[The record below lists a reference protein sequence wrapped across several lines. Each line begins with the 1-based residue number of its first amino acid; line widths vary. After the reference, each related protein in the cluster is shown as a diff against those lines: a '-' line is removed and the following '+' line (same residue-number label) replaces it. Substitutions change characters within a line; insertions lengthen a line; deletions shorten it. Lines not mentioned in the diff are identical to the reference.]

1 MPRGTEKMSKNDEYV
16 YERCLIEV
24 APVLKKRGMENYE
37 KTAANICRM
46 RVDEGVFT
54 EDRNIRS
61 FAGDRDSTQRS
72 FALELGDPTSMDDY
86 IEYPVVAI
94 TSGPHDE
101 NGDQKVFI
109 EPSILEKN
117 VSAFAELPV
126 YFNHQRTDDD
136 LLGTAINP
144 ELVDMEDGKKAIKML
159 ARIHKDAAKANE
171 VLEKIE
177 NGDMTHVSIDWF
189 SKDIDVLGEPFAT
202 DIRPIEVSFI
212 DNETRT
218 PVCEACTIEGNEK
231 KCDEHREFG
240 EESESESDCG
250 CGGHEED
257 SCACDTHGN
266 NSEEINMA
274 EEQVKEV
281 VSEAESIT
289 EREFASMKTQLEE
302 MKGNYA
308 ELNSK
313 HEEAI
318 ALVSKFQEEKEA
330 REAAEAEARVNSF
343 VSSILEKEVA
353 LGKLEDDGKDARAEE
368 LKAWDNIKLEGFSI
382 AMDSMP
388 VPQETERTYGKGKAH
403 DAEETP
409 EVEADETPRMFAMEN
424 GRIVFKGEEN

>member
-1 MPRGTEKMSKNDEYV
+1 MSKEYD
-16 YERCLIEV
+16 YERCIIEV
-24 APVLKKRGMENYE
+24 GPTLKKRGIEDYQE
-37 KTAANICRM
+37 ITANMCRM
-46 RVDEGVFT
+46 RVEEGT
-54 EDRNIRS
+54 DRQ
-61 FAGDRDSTQRS
+61 FAESAEGGQENQRS
-72 FALELGDPTSMDDY
+72 FALELQEPVHTDEY
-86 IEYPVVAI
+86 IEYPVIAI

-101 NGDQKVFI
+101 DGDQKVFI
-109 EPSILEKN
+109 EPSVLKN
-117 VSAFAELPV
+117 SVETFTELPV
-126 YFNHQRTDDD
+126 YYNHQRTEDD
-136 LLGTAINP
+136 LLGKAINP
-144 ELVDMEDGKKAIKML
+144 EIVELEGGKTAIKML
-159 ARIHKDAAKANE
+159 AQLYKNAANNNG

-189 SKDIDVLGEPFAT
+189 SKDIDVLGEPFAM

-218 PVCEACTIEGNEK
+218 PVCDACTIEKGKE
-231 KCDEHREFG
+231 CDEHREFG

-274 EEQVKEV
+274 EEQKNND
-281 VSEAESIT
+281 VSEAVGIT
-289 EREFASMKTQLEE
+289 EREFASMKSQLEE
-302 MKGNYA
+302 MKESYA
-308 ELNSK
+308 ELNTK

-330 REAAEAEARVNSF
+330 QAAAEAEARVNNF
-343 VSSILEKEVA
+343 VSNILEKEVT
-353 LGKLEDDGKDARAEE
+353 LGKLDDDGKEARAEE
-368 LKAWDNIKLEGFSI
+368 LKAWDDIKLEGFSI

-388 VPQETERTYGKGKAH
+388 IPVEEERTFGKGKSH

-424 GRIVFKGEEN
+424 GRIIFKGEEKN

>member
-1 MPRGTEKMSKNDEYV
+1 MSKEYD
-16 YERCLIEV
+16 YERCIIEV
-24 APVLKKRGMENYE
+24 GPTLKKRGIEDYQE
-37 KTAANICRM
+37 ITANMCRM
-46 RVDEGVFT
+46 RVEEGT
-54 EDRNIRS
+54 DRQ
-61 FAGDRDSTQRS
+61 FAESAEGGQENQRS
-72 FALELGDPTSMDDY
+72 FALELQEPVHTDEY
-86 IEYPVVAI
+86 IEYPVIAI

-101 NGDQKVFI
+101 DGDQKVFI
-109 EPSILEKN
+109 EPSVLKN
-117 VSAFAELPV
+117 SVETFTELPV
-126 YFNHQRTDDD
+126 YYNHQRTEDD
-136 LLGTAINP
+136 LLGKAINP
-144 ELVDMEDGKKAIKML
+144 EIVELEGGKTAIKML
-159 ARIHKDAAKANE
+159 AQLYKNAANNNG

-189 SKDIDVLGEPFAT
+189 SKDIDVLGEPFAM

-218 PVCEACTIEGNEK
+218 PVCDACTIENGKE
-231 KCDEHREFG
+231 CDEHREFG

-274 EEQVKEV
+274 EEQKNND
-281 VSEAESIT
+281 VSEAVGIT
-289 EREFASMKTQLEE
+289 EREFASMKSQLEE
-302 MKGNYA
+302 MKESYA
-308 ELNSK
+308 ELNTK

-330 REAAEAEARVNSF
+330 QAAAEAEARVSNF
-343 VSSILEKEVA
+343 VTGILEKEVA
-353 LGKLEDDGKDARAEE
+353 LGKLDDDGKEARAEE
-368 LKAWDNIKLEGFSI
+368 LKAWDDIKLEGFSI

-388 VPQETERTYGKGKAH
+388 IPVEEERTFGKGKSH

-424 GRIVFKGEEN
+424 GRIIFKGEEKN

>member
-1 MPRGTEKMSKNDEYV
+1 M
-16 YERCLIEV
+16 
-24 APVLKKRGMENYE
+24 
-37 KTAANICRM
+37 CRM
-46 RVDEGVFT
+46 RVEEGT
-54 EDRNIRS
+54 GRQ
-61 FAGDRDSTQRS
+61 FAESAEGGQENQRS
-72 FALELGDPTSMDDY
+72 FALELQEPVHTDEY
-86 IEYPVVAI
+86 IEYPVIAI

-101 NGDQKVFI
+101 DGDQKVFI
-109 EPSILEKN
+109 EPSVLKN
-117 VSAFAELPV
+117 SVETFTELPV
-126 YFNHQRTDDD
+126 YYNHQRTEDD
-136 LLGTAINP
+136 LLGKAINP
-144 ELVDMEDGKKAIKML
+144 EIVELEGGKTAIKML
-159 ARIHKDAAKANE
+159 AQLYKNAANNNG

-189 SKDIDVLGEPFAT
+189 SKDVDVLGEPFAM

-218 PVCEACTIEGNEK
+218 PVCDACTIENGKE
-231 KCDEHREFG
+231 CDDHREFG

-281 VSEAESIT
+281 VSEAETIT
-289 EREFASMKTQLEE
+289 EREFASMKSQLEE
-302 MKGNYA
+302 MKENYA

-330 REAAEAEARVNSF
+330 QEAAEAEERVNSF
-343 VSSILEKEVA
+343 VATILEKEVA

-382 AMDSMP
+382 AMESMP
-388 VPQETERTYGKGKAH
+388 VPQEAERTFGKGKSH

-409 EVEADETPRMFAMEN
+409 EVEAEAEETPRMFAMEN
-424 GRIVFKGEEN
+424 GRIIFKGEEE

>member
-1 MPRGTEKMSKNDEYV
+1 M
-16 YERCLIEV
+16 
-24 APVLKKRGMENYE
+24 
-37 KTAANICRM
+37 CRM
-46 RVDEGVFT
+46 RVKEGT
-54 EDRNIRS
+54 GRQ
-61 FAGDRDSTQRS
+61 FAESAEGGQENQRS
-72 FALELGDPTSMDDY
+72 FALELQEPVHTDEY
-86 IEYPVVAI
+86 IEYPVIAI

-101 NGDQKVFI
+101 DGDQKVFI
-109 EPSILEKN
+109 EPSVLKN
-117 VSAFAELPV
+117 SVETFTELPV
-126 YFNHQRTDDD
+126 YYNHQRTEDD
-136 LLGTAINP
+136 LLGKAINP
-144 ELVDMEDGKKAIKML
+144 EIVELEGGKTAIKML
-159 ARIHKDAAKANE
+159 AQLYKNAANNNG

-189 SKDIDVLGEPFAT
+189 SKDVDVLGEPFAM

-218 PVCEACTIEGNEK
+218 PVCDACTIENGKE
-231 KCDEHREFG
+231 CDDHREFG

-281 VSEAESIT
+281 VSEAETIT
-289 EREFASMKTQLEE
+289 EREFASMKSQLEE
-302 MKGNYA
+302 MKENYA

-330 REAAEAEARVNSF
+330 QEAAEAEERVNSF
-343 VSSILEKEVA
+343 VATILEKEVA

-382 AMDSMP
+382 AMESMP
-388 VPQETERTYGKGKAH
+388 VPMEAERTFGKGKSH

-409 EVEADETPRMFAMEN
+409 EVEAEAEETPRMFAMEN
-424 GRIVFKGEEN
+424 GRIIFKGEEE

>member
-1 MPRGTEKMSKNDEYV
+1 MSKEYD
-16 YERCLIEV
+16 YERCIIEV
-24 APVLKKRGMENYE
+24 GPTLKKRGIEDYQE
-37 KTAANICRM
+37 ITANMCRM
-46 RVDEGVFT
+46 RVEEGT
-54 EDRNIRS
+54 DRQ
-61 FAGDRDSTQRS
+61 FAESAEGGQENQRS
-72 FALELGDPTSMDDY
+72 FALELQEPVHTDEY
-86 IEYPVVAI
+86 IEYPVIAI

-101 NGDQKVFI
+101 DGDQKVFI
-109 EPSILEKN
+109 EPSVLKN
-117 VSAFAELPV
+117 SVETFTELPV
-126 YFNHQRTDDD
+126 YYNHQRTEDD
-136 LLGTAINP
+136 LLGKAINP
-144 ELVDMEDGKKAIKML
+144 EIVELEGGKTAIKML
-159 ARIHKDAAKANE
+159 AQLYKNAANNNG

-189 SKDIDVLGEPFAT
+189 SKDVDVLGEPFAM

-218 PVCEACTIEGNEK
+218 PVCDACTIEKGKE
-231 KCDEHREFG
+231 CDEHREFG

-274 EEQVKEV
+274 EEQKNND
-281 VSEAESIT
+281 VSEAVGIT
-289 EREFASMKTQLEE
+289 EREFASMKSQLEE
-302 MKGNYA
+302 MKESYA
-308 ELNSK
+308 ELNTK

-330 REAAEAEARVNSF
+330 QAAAEAEARVSNF
-343 VSSILEKEVA
+343 VTGILEKEVA
-353 LGKLEDDGKDARAEE
+353 LGKLDDDGKEARAEE
-368 LKAWDNIKLEGFSI
+368 LKAWDDIKLEGFSI

-388 VPQETERTYGKGKAH
+388 IPVEEERTFGKGKSH

-424 GRIVFKGEEN
+424 GRIIFKGEEKN